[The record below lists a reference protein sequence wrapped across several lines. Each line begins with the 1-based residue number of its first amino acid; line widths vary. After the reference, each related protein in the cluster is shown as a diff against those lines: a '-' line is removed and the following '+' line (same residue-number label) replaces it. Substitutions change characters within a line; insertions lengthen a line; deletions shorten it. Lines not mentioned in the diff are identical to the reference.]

1 MTNEEV
7 VFRLFRSINSS
18 LMNHMNHLCSA
29 YDLTGVQCLIMMELR
44 SDEVNISELAERTM
58 MKTSNI
64 SSIVKRMESR
74 GLVQRKRS
82 SQDER
87 IVYVSLRQDALDK
100 IRSMMEQ
107 DLVDSLF
114 HELDDEQ
121 ITEILNALKLLDAC
135 IRRCEHE

>member
-100 IRSMMEQ
+100 MRSMMG
-107 DLVDSLF
+107 
-114 HELDDEQ
+114 
-121 ITEILNALKLLDAC
+121 
-135 IRRCEHE
+135 